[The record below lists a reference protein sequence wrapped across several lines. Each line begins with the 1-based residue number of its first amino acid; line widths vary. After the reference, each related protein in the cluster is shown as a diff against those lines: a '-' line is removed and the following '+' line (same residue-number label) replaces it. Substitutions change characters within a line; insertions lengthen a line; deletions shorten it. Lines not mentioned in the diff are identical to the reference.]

1 MKSAIIIAL
10 LFASALAFVPFGFTG
25 LPEAEK
31 PTGRITI
38 PLTHGSMFDTEGIPI
53 TNFMDAQF
61 YGPITI
67 GTPPQEFIV
76 IFDTG
81 SSNLW
86 VPAKGCTSLACL
98 THPKFNNESSTT
110 FKYDGR
116 KMVIP
121 YGKGNVAGTVGE
133 DTVDFG
139 GYNVSG
145 VGFGL
150 MTTISANFAVT
161 KAAGILGMAY
171 QNISED
177 SLPTVFGLLVE
188 QGLVQ
193 NATFSFYLT
202 SKAGQEGSVLILG
215 GYDPKYATTDFKFYP
230 LINDTYYIIDVAD
243 FGVGNNSLGGGK
255 KMAGVVDTGTSLIV
269 GSPDLVTALLQ
280 YLPEKPDCTN
290 LNQYPN
296 LTFTFGSDTYEVG
309 PEFYII
315 SELGQCMLGIMAM
328 ADLPFSGF
336 ILGDVFIRQYY
347 TIFDYGNS
355 QVGFA
360 TANLNPSA

>member
-1 MKSAIIIAL
+1 MKSAVIIAL
-10 LFASALAFVPFGFTG
+10 LFASAFAFVPFGFTI
-25 LPEAEK
+25 PEAEK

-38 PLTHGSMFDTEGIPI
+38 PLEHGHMFDSEGIPI
-53 TNFMDAQF
+53 TNFMNAQF
-61 YGPITI
+61 YGPISI
-67 GTPPQEFIV
+67 GTPPQEFTV

-98 THPKFNNESSTT
+98 THPKFKNESSST

-121 YGKGNVAGTVGE
+121 YGKGNVAGTVGN
-133 DTVDFG
+133 DTVNFG
-139 GYNVSG
+139 GYNVTD
-145 VGFGL
+145 VAFGL
-150 MTTISANFAVT
+150 MTTISANFVAT
-161 KAAGILGMAY
+161 KAAGILGLAY
-171 QNISED
+171 GNISED
-177 SLPTVFGLLVE
+177 ALPTVFGLLVE

-202 SKAGQEGSVLILG
+202 AKAGEQGSTLTLG
-215 GYDPKYATTDFKFYP
+215 GYDPKFASSDFKFYP
-230 LINDTYYIIDVAD
+230 LINDTYYIISVAD
-243 FGVGNNSLGGGK
+243 FGVGNQSLGNGRT
-255 KMAGVVDTGTSLIV
+255 MAGIVDSGTSLIV
-269 GSPDLVTALLQ
+269 GSPDLVTELLKI
-280 YLPEKPDCTN
+280 LPEKPDCTN

-296 LTFTFGSDTYEVG
+296 ITFTFGSDTYNVG
-309 PEFYII
+309 PEYYII
-315 SELGQCMLGIMAM
+315 SELGQCMLGVMAM

-347 TIFDYGNS
+347 TIFDYGKA

-360 TANLNPSA
+360 TANHDQSTW